1 MNDTHL
7 VTTNGASVG
16 PLTSVS
22 RPYAAQIRRFL
33 DLLDGDSRW
42 AFSLWR
48 GPEGGHLMD
57 IDLDRFA
64 QSYMQSAGS
73 AQAMVIE
80 VRFIEDD
87 GIARRY
93 GVGRPHGDYTGE
105 PAVSIPYRSDEAA
118 VWVYPS
124 EVFDAAEAAGI
135 YDHYFHTDRVPADY
149 VLRPL
154 DAHGPGQH
162 TSGSTS

>member
-16 PLTSVS
+16 PLTSIS

-33 DLLDGDSRW
+33 DLLDGDTRW

-48 GPEGGHLMD
+48 APEGVHLMD
-57 IDLDRFA
+57 IDLDRFPQA
-64 QSYMQSAGS
+64 YLQSAGS
-73 AQAMVIE
+73 AQAMAIE

-87 GIARRY
+87 GTARRY
-93 GVGRPHGDYTGE
+93 AVGRPHGNYAGE
-105 PAVSIPYRSDEAA
+105 PTVSIPYRSNEAA
-118 VWVYPS
+118 VRVYPS

-135 YDHYFHTDRVPADY
+135 YDQYFQTDRVPADY

-154 DAHGPGQH
+154 DPQQPTHH
-162 TSGSTS
+162 T